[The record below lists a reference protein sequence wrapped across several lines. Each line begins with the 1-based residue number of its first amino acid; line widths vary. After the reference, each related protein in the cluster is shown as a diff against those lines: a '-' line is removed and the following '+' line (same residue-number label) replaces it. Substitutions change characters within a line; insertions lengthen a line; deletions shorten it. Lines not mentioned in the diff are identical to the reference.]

1 MSNHLL
7 HDQDFYAW
15 TNEQA
20 RLLREGRLAEADIA
34 QIAEEIESLGKS
46 EKRELISRLKVLLLH
61 LLKWQF
67 QPGLRGNSWRATI
80 KVQRRDLT
88 RYLADNPSLA
98 AQLPAVMEDAY
109 MSAALLAFGETG
121 LPESAFPAVCPW
133 TYQQAADP
141 SFWPGGTE

>member
-67 QPGLRGNSWRATI
+67 QPSHRSTSWQLTI
-80 KVQRRDLT
+80 MEQRRSVLDH
-88 RYLADNPSLA
+88 LADNPSLQAQISLATEQAHGSAILA
-98 AQLPAVMEDAY
+98 AAR
-109 MSAALLAFGETG
+109 ETG
-121 LPESAFPAVCPW
+121 LALRHFPETCPW
-133 TYQQAADP
+133 SFEQMMDP
-141 SFWPGGTE
+141 DFWPDAA